1 MKEGIRGAGGE
12 KGGGRGR
19 RQPSGQ
25 ENINIGRRG
34 RSYVKSSSI

>member
-1 MKEGIRGAGGE
+1 MVKDNIRYRGR
-12 KGGGRGR
+12 GGGAKLIHI
-19 RQPSGQ
+19 GQ